1 MSSTCLKTVLATEL
15 KMLAHKSSCYT
26 QKSAVKSVIIGSCL
40 RNDLSKLFLFWLWFV
55 TKWLKPSPVKQTRVN
70 SFLNTAAQNRMELE
84 INHQWLPVFPLS
96 TKPKSSIKSVRR
108 DEWLPKAFDCRPQF
122 QVRVQPVTV
131 FLYSP
136 SLKFFSWGKVFG
148 LWGE

>member
-40 RNDLSKLFLFWLWFV
+40 RNDLSKLFLFWLWLV

-96 TKPKSSIKSVRR
+96 TKPKSSIESVRR
-108 DEWLPKAFDCRPQF
+108 DEWLPKAFDYRPQF
-122 QVRVQPVTV
+122 QVRVQPVTA